1 LVFGDKAPETRE
13 RSIMITRIAASVL
26 AALLS
31 FAGHAVAA
39 EPQNT
44 GQQSAPFPDHTAIP
58 EIIGTPI
65 RESAQELRGPRVPMP
80 VPAPALFDLPS
91 APSGAARLTE

>member
-1 LVFGDKAPETRE
+1 
-13 RSIMITRIAASVL
+13 MITRIAAFVL

-31 FAGHAVAA
+31 LSGHAVAA
-39 EPQNT
+39 EAQNT

-65 RESAQELRGPRVPMP
+65 RESPTELQGPRVLMP

-91 APSGAARLTE
+91 APSRTAGQTE

>member
-1 LVFGDKAPETRE
+1 
-13 RSIMITRIAASVL
+13 MINRISASVL
-26 AALLS
+26 AVLLS
-31 FAGHAVAA
+31 LSGHAVAA

-65 RESAQELRGPRVPMP
+65 RESATELLQGPRVPMP

-91 APSGAARLTE
+91 APSRAAPRTE